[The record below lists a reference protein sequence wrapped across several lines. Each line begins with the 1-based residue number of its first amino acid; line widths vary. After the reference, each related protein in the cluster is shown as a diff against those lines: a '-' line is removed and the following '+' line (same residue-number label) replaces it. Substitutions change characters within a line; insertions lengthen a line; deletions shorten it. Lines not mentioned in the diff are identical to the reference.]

1 MSTLPTTSLTF
12 HWREVLK
19 FVITVLTA
27 IAGALGMQSCL

>member
-1 MSTLPTTSLTF
+1 MNIATKPIN
-12 HWREVLK
+12 WREILK